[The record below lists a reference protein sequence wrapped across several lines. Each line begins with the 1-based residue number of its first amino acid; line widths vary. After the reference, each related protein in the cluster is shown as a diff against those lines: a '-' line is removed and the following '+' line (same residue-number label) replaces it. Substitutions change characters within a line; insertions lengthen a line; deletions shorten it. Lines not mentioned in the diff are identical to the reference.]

1 MGWYN
6 ELSLGDDSDFA
17 NEITDD
23 FNDDDRSDDC
33 PHCSGSGYE
42 YEGDVVV
49 GECPSCE
56 GSGFLD
62 T

>member
-1 MGWYN
+1 MA
-6 ELSLGDDSDFA
+6 LQDDSDFA

-23 FNDDDRSDDC
+23 FNGDDGSDDC
-33 PHCSGSGYE
+33 PTCSGSGYE

-49 GECPSCE
+49 GDCPSCE
-56 GSGFLD
+56 GSGILD